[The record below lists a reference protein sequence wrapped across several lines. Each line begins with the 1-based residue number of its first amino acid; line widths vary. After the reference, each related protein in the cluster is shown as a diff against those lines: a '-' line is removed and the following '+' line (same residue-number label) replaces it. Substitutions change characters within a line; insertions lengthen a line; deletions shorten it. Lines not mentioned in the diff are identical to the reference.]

1 MKIAVVDDLAACR
14 AQVCACLRR
23 YLAQRYAGEAPVVDE
38 FSSGEALLE
47 RFAPAAY
54 DLIFLDQFMEGLS
67 GLDTARRIRARD
79 NLVPLVFVTTSRDH
93 AIDSY
98 GVRACGY
105 LVKPFADEDFARTM
119 EAAGLAR
126 IRAARFIRLDREK
139 LLLRDIL
146 YCDQDDHYVQL
157 HTGGRG
163 LLRLRLPFAE
173 LTRTLSPYPQFLN
186 CYRCC
191 IVNLDR
197 VERMD
202 SLSFVMD
209 TGERVPF
216 SQRDRKKIEAL
227 YHDYLFAREREE
239 ELL

>member
-1 MKIAVVDDLAACR
+1 M
-14 AQVCACLRR
+14 
-23 YLAQRYAGEAPVVDE
+23 
-38 FSSGEALLE
+38 
-47 RFAPAAY
+47 
-54 DLIFLDQFMEGLS
+54 
-67 GLDTARRIRARD
+67 
-79 NLVPLVFVTTSRDH
+79 
-93 AIDSY
+93 
-98 GVRACGY
+98 
-105 LVKPFADEDFARTM
+105 
-119 EAAGLAR
+119 
-126 IRAARFIRLDREK
+126 
-139 LLLRDIL
+139 
-146 YCDQDDHYVQL
+146 QL

-191 IVNLDR
+191 VVNLDR